1 MRGENG
7 VLEAAGLPY
16 FTSIIADSDLD
27 GLCAAAVLKAANP
40 DAVVHFGHAALV
52 RSGALDHLI
61 DRNTAMVDLPFHPA
75 CGWYLDHHQTN
86 RPNEA
91 EEAEFTAN
99 GGTCHWEATPS
110 AARLAYDVLNPFID
124 LHHLEEIMPVVDAL
138 DSGQISRDEF
148 IKDGPILQLSRSLS
162 MREPEHMQRLLSM
175 LAAGTRLADVLANE
189 EIAPHVER
197 AKQERQAAQR
207 VVEAHTTIV
216 DRLAICRMDE
226 KGVRSNGYLVTAW
239 AGTEPMLVAS
249 STAMPMV
256 QSKRPNARRFQPV
269 STRTHFFQTA
279 KDASISRGLQ
289 PLLIQLEAATQMPVV
304 VEYSHRV
311 LIQILKSGWICGKTA
326 LKFWLFN
333 DQPITVNRYRNPKNA
348 WINTSTTIKSAALPC
363 FNA

>member
-1 MRGENG
+1 LRRFLSLQILLWPQPALLFMRGGNG

-40 DAVVHFGHAALV
+40 DAIVHFGHAALV

-239 AGTEPMLVAS
+239 AGDRADACCIVHGYADGSIETPERPALSAS
-249 STAMPMV
+249 FYANSFL
-256 QSKRPNARRFQPV
+256 PNGQGRF
-269 STRTHFFQTA
+269 
-279 KDASISRGLQ
+279 DLSRL
-289 PLLIQLEAATQMPVV
+289 A
-304 VEYSHRV
+304 
-311 LIQILKSGWICGKTA
+311 TA
-326 LKFWLFN
+326 LDPTGGGHANACGCRIQPPGLDSNLEVWL
-333 DQPITVNRYRNPKNA
+333 DMWKNR
-348 WINTSTTIKSAALPC
+348 SEVLALQ
-363 FNA
+363 